1 MRIRP
6 TAGSCYHRA
15 VTRCIAHVDLDAFY
29 AAVEALE
36 RPELRGKPVIV
47 GAPPDR
53 RGVVATASYEA
64 RTYGVRS
71 AMPSRTAARL
81 CPEAIFVPPNFP
93 LYRRY
98 SRRVMD
104 LARAVTSRIEQV
116 SIDEAY
122 LDLTEAADGDFDR
135 AVELARGLQRRVK
148 DEIGLD
154 CSVGIASNKLVAKIA
169 CGQGKPHG
177 FTVVRP
183 GDEARFL
190 SPLPVDEV
198 PGIGPVTADALRRA
212 GIRTLGELAACD
224 EAELVARFGKRG
236 AWMRAAAL
244 GVDES
249 PVVTAWQ
256 PKSVSSETTF
266 ETDTADPRELHA
278 TLRRLAAEVA
288 RRMEREGVRA
298 RTVGVKVRYGN
309 FETVTRARTRPW
321 TMAGAEIIAREATA
335 LFDLHWQRGRPVR
348 LLGVK
353 AEHLT
358 REPLEA
364 EQARLI

>member
-1 MRIRP
+1 M
-6 TAGSCYHRA
+6 
-15 VTRCIAHVDLDAFY
+15 TRCIAHVDLDAFY

-36 RPELRGKPVIV
+36 HPELRGKPVIV

-64 RTYGVRS
+64 RKYGVRS

-81 CPEAIFVPPNFP
+81 CPQAVFVRPNFP

-104 LARAVTSRIEQV
+104 LIREVTPQVEQV

-122 LDLTEAADGDFDR
+122 LDLTEAAGGDFDC
-135 AVELARGLQRRVK
+135 AVALARDLQRRIK
-148 DEIGLD
+148 NETGLD
-154 CSVGIASNKLVAKIA
+154 CSIGVASNKLVAKIA
-169 CGQGKPHG
+169 CGRGKPHG

-183 GDEARFL
+183 GEEAAFL
-190 SPLPVDEV
+190 APLPVEEV
-198 PGIGPVTADALRRA
+198 PGIGPVTADALRRS

-224 EAELVARFGKRG
+224 EAELVERFGKRG

-244 GVDES
+244 GIDES

-266 ETDTADPRELHA
+266 ETDVADARELYA
-278 TLRRLAAEVA
+278 TLRRLAEDVA
-288 RRMEREGVRA
+288 RRMEGQGVRA
-298 RTVGVKVRYGN
+298 RTVGVKIRYGN

-321 TMAGAEIIAREATA
+321 AIGDADALAREAIA

-358 REPLEA
+358 REPHEA
-364 EQARLI
+364 EQARLL